1 MWACTGGD
9 WRFRWKSRG
18 GALKGAHLLAPCLWL
33 KQSAKA
39 SLLKVA
45 VAGERFQE
53 VALLHDDEADAVD
66 CSPLFIRA
74 LTIKLPAFSAQ
85 LGSQLNNLDAL
96 GVLDALQQTARQWA
110 EGKGRKPIAHFQQN
124 DRGSHE
130 SSTLIKPLL
139 EKPHGLL
146 MQAVVSIHQR
156 DPAGGVN
163 KSEAARR
170 RTHDCLDWP
179 YR

>member
-1 MWACTGGD
+1 MKH
-9 WRFRWKSRG
+9 KS
-18 GALKGAHLLAPCLWL
+18 
-33 KQSAKA
+33 
-39 SLLKVA
+39 
-45 VAGERFQE
+45 
-53 VALLHDDEADAVD
+53 
-66 CSPLFIRA
+66 
-74 LTIKLPAFSAQ
+74 
-85 LGSQLNNLDAL
+85 
-96 GVLDALQQTARQWA
+96 
-110 EGKGRKPIAHFQQN
+110 KPIAHFQQN
-124 DRGSHE
+124 HRGSHE

-170 RTHDCLDWP
+170 RTHDGLDWP